1 MAKKTKSIP
10 VVSLHSGVAI
20 FKISPD
26 SIYLFEDTSQA
37 HRHDSHFFILQL
49 DGKAQHE
56 IDFESY
62 EITTS
67 TLLYI
72 NPNQV
77 HRGLKN
83 ENVSAYF
90 LAISNE
96 HLHPEYLSVLDEIT
110 PAIPLRL
117 KDDNLLIITTALSL
131 AVSIFEKK
139 EDKLFLPSL
148 KNCCNTV
155 VALVI
160 SQYLEQS
167 KSTDKLSRFDSI
179 TKAFKSTLESN
190 FTSLKR
196 PADYADLLNISVPYL
211 NECVKN
217 TTGNAVSLHIIQRVI
232 LEAKR
237 MLYHSDKSV
246 KEIATQLGYNDY
258 AYFSR
263 LFSKNT
269 GISALAFRNKN
280 RD

>member
-1 MAKKTKSIP
+1 MSKKNKSIP
-10 VVSLHSGVAI
+10 VVSLHTGIAVL
-20 FKISPD
+20 KISPD
-26 SIYLFEDTSQA
+26 TLFEDTAHA

-49 DGKAQHE
+49 EGKSQHE

-62 EITTS
+62 EITPS

-72 NPNQV
+72 HPNQV

-83 ENVSAYF
+83 ENATAYF

-96 HLHPEYLSVLDEIT
+96 HLHPDQPRLLDEIT
-110 PAIPLRL
+110 PAIPLHL
-117 KDDNLLIITTALSL
+117 KDDNLLIVTAALSL
-131 AVSIFEKK
+131 ALNIFERK
-139 EDKLFLPSL
+139 EDNLFLPSL
-148 KNCCNTV
+148 KNSCNTV

-160 SQYLEQS
+160 SQYIEQS
-167 KSTDKLSRFDSI
+167 KPTDKLSRFDSV

-196 PADYADLLNISVPYL
+196 PADYADLLNLSVPYL

-217 TTGNAVSLHIIQRVI
+217 TTGTAVSIHIIQRVM

-280 RD
+280 LD